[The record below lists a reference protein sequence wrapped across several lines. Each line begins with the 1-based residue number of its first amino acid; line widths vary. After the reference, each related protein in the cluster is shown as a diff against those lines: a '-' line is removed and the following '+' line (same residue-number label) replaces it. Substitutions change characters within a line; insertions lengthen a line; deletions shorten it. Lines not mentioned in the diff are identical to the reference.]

1 MKTST
6 KKFLRAASVI
16 ALMSSAACGDDT
28 AKIDGGG
35 HGSDAGS
42 GSNIDGSPQPVAF
55 HQVEQLARPGIN
67 EALLIT
73 NDFMNGYNATA
84 PTFTGVDS
92 TTLNAVVG
100 EGKTVL
106 KAIYLGVCFVNAQTT
121 AAVGSGT
128 YNGTNEMKPAGMDC
142 ASQVG
147 TIVQNDGTLTPG
159 AGSAAQAYADK
170 VFSQFEPDVMRIDT
184 SVAKSAYFSPETLCG
199 GSDGPLLCGGRGL
212 TDDVIDVT
220 YDYLLGGAAVPL
232 NAGGGTG
239 LDALKQHLVSDGV
252 GFSTSIHTLSA
263 LAVDP
268 ANTQQGHK
276 APTDTF
282 PYSAAPF

>member
-1 MKTST
+1 MNNYT
-6 KKFLRAASVI
+6 KKIFRAASVI

-28 AKIDGGG
+28 AKLDGGNTN
-35 HGSDAGS
+35 DTGS
-42 GSNIDGSPQPVAF
+42 GSNHIDGGPQPAAF

-92 TTLNAVVG
+92 ATLNAVVG

-106 KAIYLGVCFVNAQTT
+106 KAIYLGVCFTDAT
-121 AAVGSGT
+121 AGLTDA
-128 YNGTNEMKPAGMDC
+128 NELKPAGLDC

-147 TIVQNDGTLTPG
+147 TIFESDGVTLTAA

-170 VFSQFEPDVMRIDT
+170 VFGQFEPDVMRIDT
-184 SVAKSAYFSPETLCG
+184 AVTKSSYLTLCG
-199 GSDGPLLCGGRGL
+199 DANSAPLLCGGRGL

-220 YDYLLGGAAVPL
+220 YDYLLAGAAVPL
-232 NAGGGTG
+232 NAGGGSDS
-239 LDALKQHLVSDGV
+239 LEKLKQHLVSDGV
-252 GFSTSIHTLSA
+252 GYSTSIETLSA

-268 ANTQQGHK
+268 ANPQQGHP
-276 APTDTF
+276 APTATF
-282 PYSAAPF
+282 PSSAAPF